1 MIVFLLLWFYSIC
14 CCFCFDFICFV
25 LFYLFLFY
33 LLLSLFNFIC
43 FVAFYFV
50 SFCHFYYLHL
60 TFLIGCCG
68 DGNDVGSDANSECD
82 GDGDATVDVSR

>member
-1 MIVFLLLWFYSIC
+1 MYFYCFGFILFAVVFVL
-14 CCFCFDFICFV
+14 ICFV

-50 SFCHFYYLHL
+50 SFCYFYCLHL

>member
-33 LLLSLFNFIC
+33 LLLSLFFIC

-50 SFCHFYYLHL
+50 SFCYFYCLHL